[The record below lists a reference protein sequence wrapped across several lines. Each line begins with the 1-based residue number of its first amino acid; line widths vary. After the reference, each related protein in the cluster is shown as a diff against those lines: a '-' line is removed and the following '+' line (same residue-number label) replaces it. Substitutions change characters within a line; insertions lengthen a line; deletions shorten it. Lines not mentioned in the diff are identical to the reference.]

1 VVVDIA
7 TLLIA
12 SGLRLAEQLVLSWV
26 KSGKSEVKVS
36 EVDSSIAKE
45 AQREAER
52 LRVRVDDLERETRRM
67 FEQLVSSTPELSYA
81 KPRLHSALTIDYD
94 PRDPASSKELLARLH
109 ERVQELMPTDRTSP
123 IEQVGAPPSDTPKVS
138 VTVQEPHEIER
149 SKQMLEDLKDRIQ
162 RRESERK

>member
-12 SGLRLAEQLVLSWV
+12 SGLRLAEQLVLTWV

-45 AQREAER
+45 AQREAQA

-67 FEQLVSSTPELSYA
+67 LDQLVSSTPELSYA

-94 PRDPASSKELLARLH
+94 PRDSASSRELLARLH
-109 ERVQELMPTDRTSP
+109 KRVQDLMPADDTLSID
-123 IEQVGAPPSDTPKVS
+123 QVAPQSDTPKVS
-138 VTVQEPHEIER
+138 VTVQEPQEIER
-149 SKQMLEDLKDRIQ
+149 SKQMLEDLKERVQ